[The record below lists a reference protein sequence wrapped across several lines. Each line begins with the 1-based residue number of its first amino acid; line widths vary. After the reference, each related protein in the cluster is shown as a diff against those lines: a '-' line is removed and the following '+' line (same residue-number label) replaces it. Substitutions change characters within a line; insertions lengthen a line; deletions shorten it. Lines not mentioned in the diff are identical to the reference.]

1 MPTSQDSEVSS
12 NGPAYRL
19 NPETTSEST
28 PLLSNSLQKRCWD
41 KFLKLPGLGF
51 MCSLGSGVFVAIC
64 SLMFKLLP
72 SINPLEILVFNSVFQ
87 TAIFASVIIKT
98 REPLF
103 GVQGERC
110 FLLLR
115 AIIGAVSATLIYSAF
130 QLIPL
135 ADASTIAFSAP
146 VFVNVFACVLLGESC
161 DGFHVVTVLTTVT
174 GVFLISKPPF
184 LFRDEQDSDV
194 STSDRISGSCMAL
207 GGCLGMALVFV
218 VMRKLK
224 RTSYS
229 SINIVFSSSIVILD
243 SVVLTVINEWSF
255 PHCGED
261 GWFIIVSVIS
271 FTVASF
277 LQTAALKLEEA
288 GLVSIGRTINVV
300 LSFIFQV
307 MLLEERVG
315 WTSVLGAVL
324 VCSSVGVIGIKRC
337 KNST

>member
-1 MPTSQDSEVSS
+1 MPTIQDWEIWS
-12 NGPAYRL
+12 NGARYRL
-19 NPETTSEST
+19 DRETTFEST
-28 PLLSNSLQKRCWD
+28 PLLPNSLQKGCWN

-51 MCSLGSGVFVAIC
+51 MCSLGSGFFVATC

-72 SINPLEILVFNSVFQ
+72 SINPLEILVFDSVFQ
-87 TAIFASVIIKT
+87 TAIFVSVIVKT

-103 GVQGERC
+103 GVQGERP

-115 AIIGAVSATLIYSAF
+115 AVIGAVSATLIYSAF

-161 DGFHVVTVLTTVT
+161 DGFHVITVFTTVT
-174 GVFLISKPPF
+174 GVFLISKPSF
-184 LFRDEQDSDV
+184 LFGDDQDSDV
-194 STSDRISGSCMAL
+194 SINDRITGSCMAL
-207 GGCLGMALVFV
+207 GGCLLMALVFV
-218 VMRKLK
+218 VMRLK

-229 SINIVFSSSIVILD
+229 SINIVFSTSTFILD

-255 PHCGED
+255 PHCGAD
-261 GWFIIVSVIS
+261 GWLILVSMIS
-271 FTVASF
+271 FTIASF

-307 MLLEERVG
+307 TLLEEQVG
-315 WTSVLGAVL
+315 WTSILGAVL
-324 VCSSVGVIGIKRC
+324 VCSSVGVVSIKRC